1 MDALLGAREAVDAAE
16 LRAGAQIRL
25 ATSLDRLQDARM
37 VFDSVWL
44 SAEGGTEIQSNM
56 AQAIVHAGGYCSVA
70 YVDDEPVGAA
80 LGFIGRHRE
89 DGWQVHLHSHVAAV
103 LDGYRDRHIGS
114 AIKIHQRL
122 WALENEVPYV
132 VWSFDPLVRR
142 NAYVN
147 LVKLGAQVRGY
158 EVDFY
163 GPMDDVMNAGDPSD
177 RMFAWWGVG
186 SDLAARA
193 AAGELSA
200 IGLQDPSI
208 AGQDRVVV
216 ALPEDIVALR
226 QSDPDAAQRYRF
238 AVRQQ
243 LTDALAAG
251 YQVVGI
257 SINGDYVLER
267 A

>member
-1 MDALLGAREAVDAAE
+1 MDALLGARQTLHAAE
-16 LRAGAQIRL
+16 SRAGAQIRL
-25 ATSLDRLQDARM
+25 ATTLDGLEDARM

-44 SAEGGTEIQSNM
+44 SAQGGTEVQPNM

-70 YVDDEPVGAA
+70 YVADKPVGAA
-80 LGFIGRHRE
+80 LGFVGRHRD
-89 DGWQVHLHSHVAAV
+89 DGWHVHLHSHVAAV

-122 WALENEVPYV
+122 WALENEVPWV

-177 RMFAWWGVG
+177 RMFAWWEVG

-193 AAGELSA
+193 AAGELSVVD
-200 IGLQDPSI
+200 LQDPSI
-208 AGQDRVVV
+208 VGEDLVVV
-216 ALPEDIVALR
+216 ALPEDIIALR

-238 AVRQQ
+238 EVRQQ
-243 LTDALAAG
+243 LTDALAAD
-251 YQVVGI
+251 YRVMGI
-257 SINGDYVLER
+257 STHGDYVLER